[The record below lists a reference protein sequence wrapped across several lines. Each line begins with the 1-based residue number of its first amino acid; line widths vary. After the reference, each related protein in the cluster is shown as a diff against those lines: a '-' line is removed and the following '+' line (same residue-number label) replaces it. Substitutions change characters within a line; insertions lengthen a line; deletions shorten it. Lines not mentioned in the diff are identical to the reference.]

1 MFSSEKFVLAMLV
14 GAREVEASG
23 LLPAGHSSKWAKPVA
38 PKREEVRR
46 EKRELGPKGSPSRNS
61 AGE

>member
-1 MFSSEKFVLAMLV
+1 MLV